1 MEVAEKREEAR
12 VAPLQASLEEADR
25 KLAAADRQKRRLQEE
40 LGRLVAAAEAGAM
53 VGDRELLNSL
63 KFQRDSAVVELE
75 LVREQLAARKL
86 EIDAKNRALAEAQAK
101 AAPVAEPG
109 RTVLLPVDE
118 HKALQDR
125 AEQAT
130 VYHENNRALRCMLSL
145 IAFSSLFKSR
155 KHWHAHNTWIEY
167 RQLDDGKLTT

>member
-1 MEVAEKREEAR
+1 M
-12 VAPLQASLEEADR
+12 APLQARLEDATR
-25 KLAAADRQKRRLQEE
+25 KLAAADREKRRLQDE
-40 LGRLVAAAEAGAM
+40 LGRLVAAAEAGAA

-86 EIDAKNRALAEAQAK
+86 ELDAKNRALAEAEAK
-101 AAPVAEPG
+101 AAGPAAEPG

-130 VYHENNRALRCMLSL
+130 VLHESNRTVRCVRCLAIPNVESL
-145 IAFSSLFKSR
+145 LISVGTSCCRPL
-155 KHWHAHNTWIEY
+155 KH
-167 RQLDDGKLTT
+167 

>member
-1 MEVAEKREEAR
+1 M
-12 VAPLQASLEEADR
+12 APLQADLEEATR
-25 KLAAADRQKRRLQEE
+25 KLATADREKRRLQDE
-40 LGRLVAAAEAGAM
+40 LGRLVAATEAGAP
-53 VGDRELLNSL
+53 VGDRELLNTL

-101 AAPVAEPG
+101 ASEPAAELG

-125 AEQAT
+125 ADQAT
-130 VYHENNRALRCMLSL
+130 VYHESNRALRC
-145 IAFSSLFKSR
+145 A
-155 KHWHAHNTWIEY
+155 
-167 RQLDDGKLTT
+167 